1 MKIYYCDICKYDA
14 KQKSNYEKHI
24 KTKVHEKML
33 ENHVMKEYY
42 IKSMVEKE
50 KEKEKEKPKITHSG
64 KRFKCEYCDKSYKY
78 RQGLSEHHRR
88 SCKQKK
94 YYDMDSLTDNI
105 LDNIKYVCEKED
117 SKHHNAVDDIYN
129 DVMSLKQ
136 NILLF
141 TKNHIFEDP

>member
-1 MKIYYCDICKYDA
+1 MKKYYCDVCKYDA

-42 IKSMVEKE
+42 MKSLAEQ
-50 KEKEKEKPKITHSG
+50 EKPKQTQSG

-78 RQGLSEHHRR
+78 RQGLSEHHRQ
-88 SCKQKK
+88 SCKQKI
-94 YYDMDSLTDNI
+94 YYDMDLLTDNI
-105 LDNIKYVCEKED
+105 LDNIKYICEKED
-117 SKHHNAVDDIYN
+117 SEHHNVVNDIYN
-129 DVMSLKQ
+129 DAMSLKQ
-136 NILLF
+136 NILSF